1 MKRFLSLILIF
12 ILLLTSLPMA
22 AWAEKYPQPTIVV
35 EDMDIPTIDPGK
47 KKTIT
52 LNLKAIGN
60 SAYDVV
66 VTPEFTKPITSDNF
80 TTRISLGNIN
90 INKTVPLKL
99 EIKASQDALPAN
111 YPIKLNFS
119 YSYYNG
125 DKIVPAVQTESAIV
139 YAIVYVRVSDRS
151 STPKLLITEANT
163 NPKVILPGQD
173 FRLNILY
180 QNKGTMDANDLKVRI
195 EGLSSSGFYI
205 TSGSD
210 LRYVNRARGGA
221 ISSLN
226 YDLKAAQNI
235 ASGTHELEVVFE
247 HSGQVERQK
256 IYLVVGGSEASPNLL
271 MENLEYPT
279 SGLGP
284 NKDFVINFDLI
295 NDGALAAKNIIV
307 KAESTDP
314 AILPRTNNIVNL
326 GTINAGE
333 SKNVSF
339 SFFATEDAE
348 NRNYPI
354 QISVEYEDELNKD
367 EKYTLNQYVGM
378 YVEEGPDA
386 GMGGKPKLIIDKYS
400 FEPQLVKAGENFKM
414 NLSFYNTNSSKT
426 VKNIKIFLT
435 AEPGSTT
442 DGSGGGSAFTPVE
455 SSNTFYIDSIPPKGR
470 VEKTI
475 TMFVVPDAIAKTHT
489 ITANFEYEDSE
500 GNELKDI
507 ELIGVPV
514 VQQSKLDTGE
524 VGVFPEAYVGE
535 STPVSIEFYNTGKV
549 TLYNLMVK
557 LEGDFQTESGQYYVG
572 NFESGSSDYF
582 EGYVIPAQAGPLE
595 GQIVFTYEDST
606 GQIQEVRKDF
616 SLNVMEMPVFEDP
629 WEGEM
634 PPMVEKPTGIGGFLK
649 SKGWIIAALIIA
661 LGITFFYRRKKKLK
675 EEELTLDE

>member
-66 VTPEFTKPITSDNF
+66 VTPEFTEPITSDNF

-139 YAIVYVRVSDRS
+139 YVRVSDRS

-180 QNKGTMDANDLKVRI
+180 QNKGTMDANNLKVRI

-226 YDLKAAQNI
+226 YDLRAAQNI

-256 IYLVVGGSEASPNLL
+256 IYLVVGGSEASPNLI

>member
-35 EDMDIPTIDPGK
+35 EDMNIPTIDPGK

-66 VTPEFTKPITSDNF
+66 VTPEFTEPITSDNF

-125 DKIVPAVQTESAIV
+125 DKIVPAVQTES
-139 YAIVYVRVSDRS
+139 AIVYVRVSDRS

-256 IYLVVGGSEASPNLL
+256 IYLVVGGSEASPNLI

-435 AEPGSTT
+435 AGPGSTT

>member
-35 EDMDIPTIDPGK
+35 EDMNIPTIDPGK

-66 VTPEFTKPITSDNF
+66 VTPEFTEPITSDNF

-180 QNKGTMDANDLKVRI
+180 QNKGTMDANNLKVRI

-226 YDLKAAQNI
+226 YDLRAAQNI

-256 IYLVVGGSEASPNLL
+256 IYLVVGGSEASPNLI

>member
-35 EDMDIPTIDPGK
+35 EDMNIPTIDPGK

-66 VTPEFTKPITSDNF
+66 VTPEFTEPITSDNF

-125 DKIVPAVQTESAIV
+125 DKIVPAVQTES
-139 YAIVYVRVSDRS
+139 AIVYVRVSDRS

-226 YDLKAAQNI
+226 YDLRAAQNI

-256 IYLVVGGSEASPNLL
+256 IYLVVGGSEASPNLI

-629 WEGEM
+629 WGGEM
-634 PPMVEKPTGIGGFLK
+634 PPMVEKPAGIGGFLK

>member
-66 VTPEFTKPITSDNF
+66 VTPEFTEPITSDNF

-125 DKIVPAVQTESAIV
+125 DKIVPAVQTES
-139 YAIVYVRVSDRS
+139 AIVYVRVSDRS

-226 YDLKAAQNI
+226 YDLRAAQNI

-256 IYLVVGGSEASPNLL
+256 IYLVVGGSEASPNLI

>member
-35 EDMDIPTIDPGK
+35 EDMNIPTIDPGK

-66 VTPEFTKPITSDNF
+66 VTPEFTEPITSDNF

-125 DKIVPAVQTESAIV
+125 DKIVPAVQTES
-139 YAIVYVRVSDRS
+139 AIVYVRVSDRS

-256 IYLVVGGSEASPNLL
+256 IYLVVGGSEASPNLI